1 MAIDWSPAAIG
12 LDKKFIKEMK
22 RIKKL
27 GYLNLG
33 PKDLK
38 LADELTGIATAQF
51 KTHLVKQLKSDYPV
65 KARAYEVIGISDSVY
80 GRWIKEPRR
89 MSPRGIGLISLMDSR
104 YKNALTAFRQLED
117 YYFLVDADMPEMVS
131 YVKEDRER
139 YKISRM
145 EELVAEMKRTM
156 NGKASE

>member
-1 MAIDWSPAAIG
+1 
-12 LDKKFIKEMK
+12 
-22 RIKKL
+22 
-27 GYLNLG
+27 
-33 PKDLK
+33 
-38 LADELTGIATAQF
+38 
-51 KTHLVKQLKSDYPV
+51 
-65 KARAYEVIGISDSVY
+65 
-80 GRWIKEPRR
+80 
-89 MSPRGIGLISLMDSR
+89 MDSR